1 MAKQSPPFS
10 IARPVVPVDTAYVHP
25 DPKWFRR
32 LTLRRGAALMAVW
45 LMCVLLVP
53 MFLVVGVFM
62 GAIKGM
68 GIGLH
73 EGVME
78 AWRALARAYELAAKE

>member
-1 MAKQSPPFS
+1 
-10 IARPVVPVDTAYVHP
+10 
-25 DPKWFRR
+25 
-32 LTLRRGAALMAVW
+32 MAVW